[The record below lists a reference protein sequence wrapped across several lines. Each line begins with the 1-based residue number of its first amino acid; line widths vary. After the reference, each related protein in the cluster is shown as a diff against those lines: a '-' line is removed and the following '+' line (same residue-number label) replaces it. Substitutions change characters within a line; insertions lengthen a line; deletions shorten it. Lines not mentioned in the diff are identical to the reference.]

1 MHAQSL
7 SGVQHSVIPWMVAH
21 RDPVSVKFSRHKYW
35 NGLPFPPP
43 GYLFDPGTES
53 MSPASP
59 AFAGR
64 FFTTESPG
72 KPLSREST
80 L

>member
-1 MHAQSL
+1 MLSHVGLPVSPWTVDPQVSL
-7 SGVQHSVIPWMVAH
+7 SMGFP
-21 RDPVSVKFSRHKYW
+21 RHKYW

-53 MSPASP
+53 VSPASP
-59 AFAGR
+59 AFAGG